1 MKTISDHILDI
12 LQNSVTAGATLIEI
26 IVTENKK
33 NDFYSIE
40 ISDNGCGMDAETLQ
54 KATDPFFTSRNTR
67 KVGLGLSLLKQNAE
81 IVGGSFEL
89 ESELN
94 KGTKVTAIFKHSNI
108 DRPPTGKVWEV
119 FYLTMLS
126 YQNILLRYK
135 HTTETARFEIN
146 SNEILEAIGNVPLK
160 NMEIKEA
167 IYELIKNNLKS
178 IQATL

>member
-12 LQNSVTAGATLIEI
+12 LQNSVTAGATWIEI

-33 NDFYSIE
+33 SDFYAIE
-40 ISDNGCGMDAETLQ
+40 INDNGCGMDDETVR

-81 IVGGSFEL
+81 ITGGSFEL
-89 ESELN
+89 KSGLN
-94 KGTKVTAIFKHSNI
+94 EGTEVRAIFKHSNY
-108 DRPPTGKVWEV
+108 DRPPAGNFWEV

-126 YQNILLRYK
+126 FHHILLKYV
-135 HTTETARFEIN
+135 HITEKGRFEIN
-146 SNEILEAIGNVPLK
+146 SYEILSITKNVPLK
-160 NMEIKEA
+160 NTEIKEA
-167 IYELIKNNLKS
+167 IYDLIKNNLKS